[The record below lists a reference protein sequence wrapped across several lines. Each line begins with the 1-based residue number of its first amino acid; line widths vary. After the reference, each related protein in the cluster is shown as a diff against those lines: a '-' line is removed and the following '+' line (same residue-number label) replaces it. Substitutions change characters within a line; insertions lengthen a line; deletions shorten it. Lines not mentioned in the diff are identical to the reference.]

1 MEENE
6 SLEGGYAVGEIGF
19 QDESEV
25 IEVFVTRPGLE
36 HVVAANMDVP
46 IAYSHSAECEYE
58 VDTAQEAS
66 IV

>member
-6 SLEGGYAVGEIGF
+6 SLEGRYAVGEIGL
-19 QDESEV
+19 QNESEV
-25 IEVFVTRPGLE
+25 IKVFVTRPGLE
-36 HVVAANMDVP
+36 HIVAANMDVP
-46 IAYSHSAECEYE
+46 IANSHSAKCEYE